1 MKKSYVYAAIAI
13 FFWSTLSTISK
24 LLLGSFSG
32 TQVLCVSA
40 LFSFVALLVWNIA
53 TGEIKKLKA
62 FRLRDYAVV
71 ALIGSPGMLFY
82 YIFYFAGAARMP
94 ASQAFIV
101 NYLWPIMSVVFACL
115 LLRER
120 MTVRKG
126 IAIGLSFLGVAT
138 VVGGE
143 LLHFDGNVLIGSAMC
158 ALGAVCY
165 GLFTAL
171 NQKIY
176 FDKNISM
183 MINSLVAF
191 LVTFVLCAARGELF
205 IPTLVEGAG
214 FAWSGIFTMAVANT
228 LWAKALEGGNTAKI
242 SNLAYIT
249 PFASLIWTRL
259 VLGEPLQFNFV
270 IGLAIIVLGI
280 MIQLGDK
287 KKSL

>member
-40 LFSFVALLVWNIA
+40 LFSFVALLVWNVA
-53 TGEIKKLKA
+53 TGAIKQLKTY
-62 FRLRDYAVV
+62 RLKDYAVA
-71 ALIGSPGMLFY
+71 ALIGAPGLLFYNLFY
-82 YIFYFAGAARMP
+82 YAGAARMP

-101 NYLWPIMSVVFACL
+101 NYLWPIMSVVFACIL
-115 LLRER
+115 LHER
-120 MTVRKG
+120 MTVRKT
-126 IAIGLSFLGVAT
+126 IAIGMSFLGVVV

-143 LLHFDGNVLIGSAMC
+143 LLHFDGNVLFGSAMC
-158 ALGAVCY
+158 ALGAVSY

-176 FDKNISM
+176 FDKSLSM
-183 MINSLVAF
+183 MINSAVAF
-191 LVTFVLCAARGELF
+191 VVTLILCAARGELF
-205 IPTLVEGAG
+205 IPTLVEGVG
-214 FAWSGIFTMAVANT
+214 FAWSGVCTIAVANT
-228 LWAKALEGGNTAKI
+228 LWAKALEDGNTAKI

-249 PFASLIWTRL
+249 PFASLIWTWSIL
-259 VLGEPLQFNFV
+259 KEPLQFNFV